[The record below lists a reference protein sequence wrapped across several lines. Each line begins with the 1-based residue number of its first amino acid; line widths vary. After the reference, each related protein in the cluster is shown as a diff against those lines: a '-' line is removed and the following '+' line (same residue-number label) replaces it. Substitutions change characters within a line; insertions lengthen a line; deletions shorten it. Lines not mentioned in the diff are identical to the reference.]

1 MNRRDSLL
9 LFLAISL
16 LMHLFLVLTSAS
28 YLEKKKLEESPAVEL
43 MLLNRT
49 HQIADIE
56 PPEKEQRPQEAKF
69 IGIYDSTVENEQ
81 VSEAQAQPASPR
93 QTPADSPRVNEYR
106 SDGVSAHPVPRRS
119 APMDEPDYFNPVPGD
134 FFPDYKKGDR
144 TYLNVLRFPKVEYFV
159 RLKKIFRT
167 TFDPVPSLRSSMMT
181 TQISKGQVEV
191 RLAVSIDR
199 FGNLDEL
206 FVINSSGLPLY
217 DAEAK
222 RTIKASSPFAK
233 PPADLLDTSSK
244 LRMVWTFTVYL

>member
-1 MNRRDSLL
+1 MKSKRDSSL
-9 LFLAISL
+9 LFLFLSL
-16 LMHLFLVLTSAS
+16 LIHLFLVLTSSS
-28 YLEKKKLEESPAVEL
+28 YLEKKKLEESPAVEI

-56 PPEKEQRPQEAKF
+56 PPEKEQRPKEAKF
-69 IGIYDSTVENEQ
+69 VGIYDSTVEKEQ
-81 VSEAQAQPASPR
+81 VAALQSKPSSPR
-93 QTPADSPRVNEYR
+93 QAPTGSSRVNEHPMAHR
-106 SDGVSAHPVPRRS
+106 SPSLN
-119 APMDEPDYFNPVPGD
+119 ETDYFNPVPGD

-144 TYLNVLRFPKVEYFV
+144 TYLNVLRFPQVEYFV

-167 TFDPVPSLRSSMMT
+167 TFDPVPSLRASMMT

-217 DAEAK
+217 DTEAK
-222 RTIKASSPFAK
+222 RTIKASSPFAR
-233 PPADLLDTSSK
+233 PPAALLDTASK